1 MSNSK
6 DPAPIKKSLK
16 TVDRK
21 LVISN
26 SSKLKPPLNVN
37 KTPKARQA
45 ISAGSLKKREP
56 SKKHLKNKT
65 ETSNRSW
72 RIITETTYIVK
83 PRK

>member
-45 ISAGSLKKREP
+45 IS
-56 SKKHLKNKT
+56 KKHLKNKT
-65 ETSNRSW
+65 ETSNRS
-72 RIITETTYIVK
+72 
-83 PRK
+83 